1 MRTNIKG
8 DIGELLVMTHLLKK
22 GYWVSKP
29 FGDDCPYDI
38 LCDNKFGEIKK
49 VQVKFVTPKNG
60 TIRCKLYSETGISY
74 KETVDWIILVNS
86 VTEIC
91 YKIEPSNFDGDTTS
105 LYLRLEKTKNNQQTK
120 VHLAENFVF

>member
-38 LCDNKFGEIKK
+38 ICDDKFGVIKR

-60 TIRCKLYSETGISY
+60 TIRCKLYSETGVSY
-74 KETVDWIILVNS
+74 KENVDWIILVDS
-86 VTEIC
+86 ITEIC
-91 YKIEPSNFDGDTTS
+91 YKVEPSKFDETTTS
-105 LYLRLEKTKNNQQTK
+105 LYIRLVKTQNNQQSK
-120 VHLAENFVF
+120 IHLAENFVF

>member
-8 DIGELLVMTHLLKK
+8 DIGELLVMTQLLKK

-38 LCDNKFGEIKK
+38 ICDDKLGVIKR
-49 VQVKFVTPKNG
+49 VQVKFITPKNG
-60 TIRCKLYSETGISY
+60 TIRCKLYSETGVSY
-74 KETVDWIILVNS
+74 KETVDWIILVDS

-91 YKIEPSNFDGDTTS
+91 YK
-105 LYLRLEKTKNNQQTK
+105 
-120 VHLAENFVF
+120 V

>member
-38 LCDNKFGEIKK
+38 ICDDKFGVIKR
-49 VQVKFVTPKNG
+49 VQVKFVTPKNC
-60 TIRCKLYSETGISY
+60 TIRCKLYSETGVSY
-74 KETVDWIILVNS
+74 KETVDWIILVDS
-86 VTEIC
+86 ITEIC
-91 YKIEPSNFDGDTTS
+91 YKVEPSKFDETTTS
-105 LYLRLEKTKNNQQTK
+105 LYLRLEKTKNNQQNK
-120 VHLAENFVF
+120 IHLSENFVF